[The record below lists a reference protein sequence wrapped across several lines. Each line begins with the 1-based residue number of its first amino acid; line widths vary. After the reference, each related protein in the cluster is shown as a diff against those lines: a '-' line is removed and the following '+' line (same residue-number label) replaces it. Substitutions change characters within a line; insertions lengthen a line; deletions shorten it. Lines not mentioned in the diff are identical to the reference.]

1 MEDRY
6 VPPFDMTENIANL
19 TVDICLLVNGAKE
32 GAKSSKNPTLR
43 RKNRIRTIHSSLA
56 IENNSLTEEQV
67 GAVVEG
73 KKVIAPAKDILEV
86 QNAYEAYCHLE
97 ETNPYSVDDLLG
109 IHKVFMKDI
118 VDDAGHFRDRGVG
131 VYKGS
136 ELLHL
141 GTKPE
146 YVQNLVTDL
155 IDWAKNSKLH
165 PLIKSSIFHYEFEF
179 IHPFSDG
186 NGRTG
191 RFWHTLI
198 LSRWNNVF
206 SWIPLES
213 LVHEHQQE
221 YYQAMAY
228 SDREGKSTKF
238 IEFSLRLIKE
248 VLQGNDESNG
258 GAVKD
263 RILAYLKKNPTATAK
278 DISASLSL
286 SSRQVERVISTLKE
300 EGRLVRQ
307 GSNKAGRWVV
317 S

>member
-1 MEDRY
+1 MEAGY

-19 TVDICLLVNGAKE
+19 TVDICLLVNGANS
-32 GAKSSKNPTLR
+32 GAKLSKNPILK

-56 IENNSLTEEQV
+56 IENNTLTEEQV
-67 GAVVEG
+67 TAVIEG
-73 KKVIAPAKDILEV
+73 KHVIAPARDIMEV
-86 QNAYEAYCHLE
+86 QNAYEAYGLMDN
-97 ETNPYSVDDLLG
+97 TNPYSIDDLLN
-109 IHKVFMKDI
+109 IQRVFMKDI
-118 VDDAGHFRDRGVG
+118 MDDAGHFRDRGVG
-131 VYKGS
+131 VYRGA
-136 ELLHL
+136 ELIHL
-141 GTKPE
+141 GTRPE
-146 YVQNLVTDL
+146 YVQKLVEDL

-191 RFWHTLI
+191 RFWHSLI
-198 LSRWNNVF
+198 LSRWNNIF

-221 YYQAMAY
+221 YYQAIAG

-238 IEFSLRLIKE
+238 IEFSLKLIKQ
-248 VLQGNDESNG
+248 VLQGNDEANG

-263 RILAYLKKNPTATAK
+263 RILSFLKKNPTSSAK
-278 DISASLSL
+278 DIAASLSL
-286 SSRQVERVISTLKE
+286 SSRQVERVISSLKE
-300 EGRLVRQ
+300 EGKLVRE

-317 S
+317 N

>member
-19 TVDICLLVNGAKE
+19 TVDICLLANGTKA

-97 ETNPYSVDDLLG
+97 ETNPYSMDDLLG

-118 VDDAGHFRDRGVG
+118 VEDAGHFRDRGVG
-131 VYKGS
+131 VYKGV

-146 YVQNLVTDL
+146 YVQNLVSDL
-155 IDWAKNSKLH
+155 LNWAKNSKLH

-198 LSRWNNVF
+198 LSRWNSIF

-248 VLQGNDESNG
+248 VLQGNDEENG
-258 GAVKD
+258 GNVKD
-263 RILAYLKKNPTATAK
+263 RILSYLKKSPTASAK

-286 SSRQVERVISTLKE
+286 SSRQVERVISSLKE
-300 EGRLVRQ
+300 EGRLIRQ
-307 GSNKAGRWVV
+307 GSNKSGKWVV